1 MNDLLR
7 IVGFA
12 WRVCDAPQWAG
23 KNCMLR
29 SFSRTVVRQQ
39 RRRSVAVYAAHSVP
53 VQTFDNA
60 GA

>member
-1 MNDLLR
+1 
-7 IVGFA
+7 
-12 WRVCDAPQWAG
+12 VCDAPQWAG
-23 KNCMLR
+23 KICMLR
-29 SFSRTVVRQQ
+29 SFYRTVVRQQ